1 MCFFKTALK
10 KYVNSDMQHEIIPL
24 VTIMHSQNKKNKKKN
39 TLKIIIIK
47 IMADYFKGSLMSY
60 CIITVITVIV
70 SL

>member
-24 VTIMHSQNKKNKKKN
+24 VTIMHSQNKKKN
-39 TLKIIIIK
+39 TLQIIIIK
-47 IMADYFKGSLMSY
+47 IMADYFKGSLMSF
-60 CIITVITVIV
+60 CIITVIAVIV

>member
-24 VTIMHSQNKKNKKKN
+24 VTIMHSQNKKKKN
-39 TLKIIIIK
+39 TLQIIIIK
-47 IMADYFKGSLMSY
+47 IMADYFKGSLMSF
-60 CIITVITVIV
+60 CIITVIAVIV

>member
-24 VTIMHSQNKKNKKKN
+24 VTIMYSQNKKNERN
-39 TLKIIIIK
+39 SLKIIIIK
-47 IMADYFKGSLMSY
+47 IMADYFKGSLMVY
-60 CIITVITVIV
+60 CIITVIAVIV

>member
-24 VTIMHSQNKKNKKKN
+24 VTIMYSQNKENLKNS
-39 TLKIIIIK
+39 LKIIIIK
-47 IMADYFKGSLMSY
+47 IMADYFKGSLMAY

>member
-24 VTIMHSQNKKNKKKN
+24 VTIMHSQNKKNFKKN

-47 IMADYFKGSLMSY
+47 IMADYFKGSLMAY
-60 CIITVITVIV
+60 CIIKVIAG
-70 SL
+70 